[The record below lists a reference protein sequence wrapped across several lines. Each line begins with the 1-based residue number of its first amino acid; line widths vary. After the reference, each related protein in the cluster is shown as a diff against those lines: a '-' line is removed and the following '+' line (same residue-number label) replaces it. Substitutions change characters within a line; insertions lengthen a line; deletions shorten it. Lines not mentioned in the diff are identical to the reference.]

1 LKKAIY
7 TFFDQGK
14 ESKLW
19 NQMVL
24 VSDSQSSERVVIPMQ
39 ENQLKSQRNLTDI
52 QAILIALDK
61 QYKTHKT
68 RENNSKTCE
77 K

>member
-1 LKKAIY
+1 
-7 TFFDQGK
+7 
-14 ESKLW
+14 
-19 NQMVL
+19 MVL

-61 QYKTHKT
+61 QYKTHKA